1 MKVIFR
7 PLLCLSAIFVI
18 NAGMSDTL
26 LQFNRPVT
34 LLGAG
39 QGSSRYLKEALTH
52 APFLVAADGGAN
64 VAIAKGYM
72 PEAVIG
78 DFDSITDATRAAIP
92 AERLCHVAEQDTTD
106 FEKCLS
112 RIEAPLILGL
122 GFAAGRLDHVMAVWT
137 VLVRYPGQRCVILG
151 EEDVV
156 FLSPRRLA
164 LDLAEGDRVS
174 LFPMGAVRGQSQ
186 GLYWPIDGI
195 GFAPD
200 GRIGTSNRATGPV
213 TLDFDAE
220 KMLVLLPRDRLAA
233 AIAAL
238 VPADRA

>member
-1 MKVIFR
+1 M
-7 PLLCLSAIFVI
+7 CLFAIFAI
-18 NAGMSDTL
+18 NVGMFATVLQIDT
-26 LQFNRPVT
+26 PVT

-39 QGSSRYLKEALTH
+39 HSKSSCLKEALTH

-64 VAIAKGYM
+64 VAIAAGCM

-92 AERLCHVAEQDTTD
+92 SERLLHVAEQDTTD

-112 RIEAPLILGL
+112 RIDAPLILGV
-122 GFAAGRLDHVMAVWT
+122 GFAGGRLDHVMAVWT
-137 VLVRYPGQRCVILG
+137 VLACYPARRCLILG

-164 LDLAEGDRVS
+164 LDLAGGERVS
-174 LFPMGAVRGQSQ
+174 LFPMGAVRGRSE
-186 GLYWPIDGI
+186 GLFWPIDGI

-213 TLDFDAE
+213 TLEFDAE
-220 KMLVLLPRDRLAA
+220 KMLVLLPRDCLGA

-238 VPADRA
+238 APGDQA